1 MPRRFLRGAVV
12 SGVLLA
18 AAACSTQGSNGTD
31 TASGT
36 SQVSANDSAASAQ
49 ARDSAAKAAPDT
61 AWRSLLEGSSLAGWR
76 AYKGTGMHPQWR
88 AADGVLT
95 VAGKG
100 GDAGDIITVDQFGDF
115 ELELEWKVQRG
126 GNSGIFYRAAESAE
140 RVYETAPEYQV
151 LDDARHPNGKVALTR
166 AGAAYGLYAPTT
178 SAVKPAG
185 EWNAA
190 RIVAR
195 GSRVEHWLNGQ
206 KVVDY
211 ELGSADWSAKVQASK
226 FKDWPGYGKSARGHI
241 GLQDHGDTASF
252 RNIRIR
258 ELQ

>member
-1 MPRRFLRGAVV
+1 MHSRSSRGAVAV
-12 SGVLLA
+12 GALLGA
-18 AAACSTQGSNGTD
+18 LACSTQGSNGTD

-36 SQVSANDSAASAQ
+36 SQLPASDSAARTATG
-49 ARDSAAKAAPDT
+49 DT
-61 AWRSLLEGSSLAGWR
+61 AWRSLFDGQSTDGWR
-76 AYKGTGMHPQWR
+76 KYRGTGMHPQWQVK
-88 AADGVLT
+88 DGMLM

-100 GDAGDIITVDQFGDF
+100 GDAGDIVTVDQFGDF
-115 ELELEWKVQRG
+115 ELELEWKVPPG
-126 GNSGIFYRAAESAE
+126 GNSGIFYRAAETAE

-151 LDDARHPNGKVALTR
+151 LDDARHPDGKNPLTS
-166 AGAAYGLYAPTT
+166 AGAAYGLYAPPRGV
-178 SAVKPAG
+178 VKPAG
-185 EWNAA
+185 EWNQT

-211 ELGSADWSAKVQASK
+211 ELGGADWSAKVQASK

-241 GLQDHGDTASF
+241 GLQDHGDTVSF

-258 ELQ
+258 GID